1 MNTEKKLM
9 GLINSVR
16 VLTSTLDLDEVLN
29 HLIEEVLNVIEGAN
43 ASVLF
48 LYDKKIDRLYA
59 KTAAGFDMEHLKK
72 ISLKPGEGM
81 SGKTFL
87 SRKGR
92 IFLSETDTV
101 EGMENIS
108 DHTMKYYGDAL
119 GQLRYPASALCV
131 PLISK
136 EDCIG
141 VLTVDIYEKNVQFDE
156 SDLQLL
162 ETFAVQATIAIEN
175 AILFSRNERTKKMH
189 EELSKVSL
197 SQGGLEEITKTL
209 AGLIDSKVA
218 VIDEFLDVIVSSTVQ
233 SEKTAK
239 KLAITY
245 ERLFEQAMKDEGVIY
260 ETIELEQNQQTRVY
274 LFPIKTYKYTIGY
287 LTIFL
292 EGEAILDTIDR
303 FAVEQASVIFAL
315 EMNRRE
321 TSTINDLKYSGYILD
336 QILQNGYSA
345 LSHNQLSKINFF
357 DNQNDRYVTVQ
368 AYIKDPLLS
377 IKEFSDKKNQ
387 LIRYIYREIAGLQFK
402 TLVLDKNMEVVFL
415 LMVPSRVEE
424 AELQRQLTKVFN
436 QLQKRAK
443 EMLDIS
449 LLVGIG
455 RMVPHLKEVQSSYRD
470 TQKCIDFL
478 QSTNHLNMIL
488 SYQELGT
495 QRLFLK
501 TERNELKDFVN
512 DMLGPIIAYDQE
524 NSTELLAT
532 LKVYLESNQNMAL
545 AAKRLY
551 VHTNT
556 IKYRLNTIKE
566 IVSIDHLDGKK
577 AFDLQL
583 GLYVQEFLQL

>member
-233 SEKTAK
+233 AEKTAK

-387 LIRYIYREIAGLQFK
+387 LIRYIYREITGLQFK

-512 DMLGPIIAYDQE
+512 DMLGPIITYDQE